1 MTDWVQPGIPPSLL
15 APLFQG
21 VGDALREMKAQD
33 VPPSVRPLLGFDR
46 RGFGSASA
54 RAQLQRALETEAD
67 FRLEVFDAFAERPDV
82 QAVLG
87 EWDPAEAAAVVSAAA
102 ERDDLAV
109 LASALVAA
117 QPEGWEFGLGV
128 IVGLHER
135 HVDEAALDD
144 DRRAFAVQVEKAEEA
159 QRRAEGEAR
168 DLRREVDRLTE
179 ELRTERAD
187 RRSREEAVRAEA
199 DAVLQRVERLEA
211 KLAQAEQLRER
222 AEERARNEAERAAGL
237 EDQVAEARTEVTR
250 ERAEAAR
257 ARADAERATEV
268 ARRAAERLPSDF
280 AGLSRD
286 EIEALR
292 KLAEG
297 QVPESE
303 SPPPVPRTGNVEKAA
318 SPVAE
323 RSREVPEPTTREP
336 VRKGPRRRVALP
348 PGVVGSSL
356 EGLRAAL
363 ETSGADDPAVIV
375 DGYNVSMQAWG
386 DAAPDTQRQRLC
398 ALLERLHVR
407 TNRSVT
413 VVFDGADVEG
423 LRPPRRPGVRVVFS
437 PADLEADDVVVAEVE
452 ELPPERP
459 ALVVSSDRWVQDH
472 AEAEGALVVR
482 SELFLEYLRK

>member
-1 MTDWVQPGIPPSLL
+1 MTDWVQPGIPASLL

-21 VGDALREMKAQD
+21 VGDALRGMKAQD

-67 FRLEVFDAFAERPDV
+67 FRQEMFEAFAERPDV

-87 EWDPAEAAAVVSAAA
+87 EWDPAKATAVVSSAA

-117 QPEGWEFGLGV
+117 QPEGWEFGLG
-128 IVGLHER
+128 IIIGLHER

-211 KLAQAEQLRER
+211 KLAQAEQFRER

-237 EDQVAEARTEVTR
+237 EERVAEARTEATR

-257 ARADAERATEV
+257 ARADVERATEV
-268 ARRAAERLPSDF
+268 ARRAAERLPADF

-297 QVPESE
+297 QVPERE
-303 SPPPVPRTGNVEKAA
+303 PPRPVPQTRDVEKAP
-318 SPVAE
+318 PVVE
-323 RSREVPEPTTREP
+323 RSREVPEPSTPEP
-336 VRKGPRRRVALP
+336 VRKGSRRRVALP
-348 PGVVGSSL
+348 PGVLGPSL

-437 PADLEADDVVVAEVE
+437 PADVEADEVVVAEVGD
-452 ELPPERP
+452 LPPERP
-459 ALVVSSDRWVQDH
+459 AIVVSSDRWVQDH

>member
-1 MTDWVQPGIPPSLL
+1 MTDWVLPGVPPSLV
-15 APLFQG
+15 APLLQG
-21 VGDALREMKAQD
+21 IGEALREMKAQD

-46 RGFGSASA
+46 RGFASASA
-54 RAQLQRALETEAD
+54 RTQLERALEAEAD
-67 FRLEVFDAFAERPDV
+67 FRQEVFDAFAERPDV

-87 EWDPAEAAAVVSAAA
+87 EWDPAKAVPVVSAAA
-102 ERDDLAV
+102 GRDDLAV

-117 QPEGWEFGLGV
+117 QPDGWEFGLGI
-128 IVGLHER
+128 IVALHER
-135 HVDEAALDD
+135 QVDEAARDD

-159 QRRAEGEAR
+159 RRRAEGEAR
-168 DLRREVDRLTE
+168 ELRRAVERLTD
-179 ELRTERAD
+179 ELRSERAD
-187 RRSREEAVRAEA
+187 RRSREEAVRSEA
-199 DAVLQRVERLEA
+199 DEVMARVERLES

-222 AEERARNEAERAAGL
+222 AEERARNDAERATGL
-237 EDQVAEARTEVTR
+237 EERLAEAHTEATR

-257 ARADAERATEV
+257 ARADAERASEV
-268 ARRAAERLPSDF
+268 ARRAAERLPADF
-280 AGLSRD
+280 AGLSRH

-292 KLAEG
+292 RLAEG
-297 QVPESE
+297 QAVGEGPVGEPT
-303 SPPPVPRTGNVEKAA
+303 PPPAP
-318 SPVAE
+318 SVAPPPAHVDADHA
-323 RSREVPEPTTREP
+323 RA
-336 VRKGPRRRVALP
+336 RKGPRRRVSLP
-348 PGVVGSSL
+348 PGVVGPSL

-363 ETSGADDPAVIV
+363 ETSGPDDPAVIV

-437 PADLEADDVVVAEVE
+437 PADVEADELVVAEVE
-452 ELPPERP
+452 HLPPERP
-459 ALVVSSDRWVQDH
+459 AVVVSSDRWVQDH

>member
-1 MTDWVQPGIPPSLL
+1 MTDWAVPGVPPSLL

-21 VGDALREMKAQD
+21 LGEVLRGMKAQD
-33 VPPSVRPLLGFDR
+33 VPPAVRPLLGFDR

-54 RAQLQRALETEAD
+54 RAQLQRALEAEAD
-67 FRLEVFDAFAERPDV
+67 FRTDVFGAFAERADV

-87 EWDPAEAAAVVSAAA
+87 EWDPVKAVAVASAAA

-117 QPEGWEFGLGV
+117 QPDGWEFGLGI

-144 DRRAFAVQVEKAEEA
+144 DRRAFAVQVETAEEA
-159 QRRAEGEAR
+159 QRRAESEAR
-168 DLRREVDRLTE
+168 ELRREVDRLGE
-179 ELRTERAD
+179 ELRVERAD
-187 RRSREEAVRAEA
+187 RRAREEAVRAEA
-199 DAVLQRVERLEA
+199 DEVLERVERLEV

-237 EDQVAEARTEVTR
+237 EERVAEARTEATR

-257 ARADAERATEV
+257 ARADAERASEV
-268 ARRAAERLPSDF
+268 ARRAAERLPPDF
-280 AGLSRD
+280 AGLSRE

-297 QVPESE
+297 QVVGEGPVDEAPRVAAPVE
-303 SPPPVPRTGNVEKAA
+303 PPAEPVEED
-318 SPVAE
+318 VA
-323 RSREVPEPTTREP
+323 P

-348 PGVVGSSL
+348 PGVVGPSL

-363 ETSGADDPAVIV
+363 ETSGPDDPAVIL

-398 ALLERLHVR
+398 ALLERFHVR

-437 PADLEADDVVVAEVE
+437 PADVEADEVVVAEVE
-452 ELPPERP
+452 DLPPERP
-459 ALVVSSDRWVQDH
+459 AVVVSSDRWVQDH

-482 SELFLEYLRK
+482 SELFLDYLRK

>member
-1 MTDWVQPGIPPSLL
+1 MTDRAVPGVPPSLL
-15 APLFQG
+15 APLFRG
-21 VGDALREMKAQD
+21 AGEVLREMKAQD

-54 RAQLQRALETEAD
+54 RAQLQRALEAEAD
-67 FRLEVFDAFAERPDV
+67 FREEVFGAFAERTDV
-82 QAVLG
+82 QAVLS
-87 EWDPAEAAAVVSAAA
+87 EWDPAKAVSAASAAA

-117 QPEGWEFGLGV
+117 QPDGWEFGLGI

-135 HVDEAALDD
+135 HVDGAALDD

-159 QRRAEGEAR
+159 RRRAEGEAR
-168 DLRREVDRLTE
+168 ELRREVDRLGE
-179 ELRTERAD
+179 ELRAERAD
-187 RRSREEAVRAEA
+187 RRAREESVRAEA
-199 DAVLQRVERLEA
+199 GEVMERVEHLEA
-211 KLAQAEQLRER
+211 KLAQMEQRRER
-222 AEERARNEAERAAGL
+222 AEERARNEAERAAEL
-237 EDQVAEARTEVTR
+237 EQRVAEARTEVTR

-257 ARADAERATEV
+257 ARADAERASEV

-297 QVPESE
+297 QVPREE
-303 SPPPVPRTGNVEKAA
+303 PAPPGPPVEKAGERVPPAPDA
-318 SPVAE
+318 SVSGPAAPA
-323 RSREVPEPTTREP
+323 RGPA
-336 VRKGPRRRVALP
+336 RKGPRRRVALP
-348 PGVVGSSL
+348 PGIVGPSL
-356 EGLRAAL
+356 EGLRAVL
-363 ETSGADDPAVIV
+363 ETSGPDDPAVIV

-437 PADLEADDVVVAEVE
+437 PADVEADEVVVAEVE
-452 ELPPERP
+452 DLPPERP
-459 ALVVSSDRWVQDH
+459 AVVVSSDRWVQDH
-472 AEAEGALVVR
+472 ADAEGALVVG
-482 SELFLEYLRK
+482 SELFLDYLRK

>member
-1 MTDWVQPGIPPSLL
+1 MTDWVQPGIPASLL

-54 RAQLQRALETEAD
+54 RAQLRRALETEAD
-67 FRLEVFDAFAERPDV
+67 FRQEVFEAFADRPDI

-87 EWDPAEAAAVVSAAA
+87 EWDPAKAAAVVSAAA

-117 QPEGWEFGLGV
+117 QPEGWEFGLGM

-144 DRRAFAVQVEKAEEA
+144 DRRAFTVQVEKAEEA

-179 ELRTERAD
+179 ELRAERAD

-199 DAVLQRVERLEA
+199 DEVLQRVERLEA

-222 AEERARNEAERAAGL
+222 ADERARNEAERAAGL
-237 EDQVAEARTEVTR
+237 EDRVAEARTEATR

-257 ARADAERATEV
+257 ARADAERATEI

-297 QVPESE
+297 QVVER
-303 SPPPVPRTGNVEKAA
+303 PVVPVEQPA
-318 SPVAE
+318 
-323 RSREVPEPTTREP
+323 EP
-336 VRKGPRRRVALP
+336 VEEDVEEPVEDDMEPARKGPRRRVALP
-348 PGVVGSSL
+348 PGVVGPSI

-363 ETSGADDPAVIV
+363 EVSGPDDPAVIL

-398 ALLERLHVR
+398 ALLERFHVR

-413 VVFDGADVEG
+413 AVFDGADVEG

-437 PADLEADDVVVAEVE
+437 PADVEADEVVVAEVQD
-452 ELPPERP
+452 LPPERP
-459 ALVVSSDRWVQDH
+459 AIVVSSDRWVQDH